1 MYTIILFQDK
11 PIKFTYKIN
20 FNNTIFVCNYISFNY
35 VKWLLKNK
43 LVKLNN
49 KFLGYIL
56 WRKIRNYY

>member
-1 MYTIILFQDK
+1 MYTIILFQGK
-11 PIKFTYKIN
+11 LIKFTYKIN
-20 FNNTIFVCNYISFNY
+20 FNNAIFVCNYISFNY

-49 KFLGYIL
+49 KFLRYIS

>member
-1 MYTIILFQDK
+1 MYTIILFQGK

-49 KFLGYIL
+49 KFF
-56 WRKIRNYY
+56 KVYYYEKK